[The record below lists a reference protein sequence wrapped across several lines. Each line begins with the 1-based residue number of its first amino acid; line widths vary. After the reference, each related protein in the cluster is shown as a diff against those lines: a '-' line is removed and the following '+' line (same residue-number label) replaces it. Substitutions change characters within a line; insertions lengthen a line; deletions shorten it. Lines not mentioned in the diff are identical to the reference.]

1 MARADDNCFTRVVK
15 FLIIFFLAVC
25 PFGLSAVKI
34 LFDSSRYC
42 ETTFRALMFLFG
54 ILFMILCLSMLW
66 MKNINKIAVAFVLF
80 IVSFFLRVIASLLLR
95 NDPVSDFKS
104 CYDFAVTGIQNP
116 TLSVFSYLGSYAITL
131 RGFFLLIG
139 PSILNAQILNAF
151 VTSLIPVLI
160 YIGSELFF
168 PGSSEVGLI
177 GAVFYGTYPGIVIYT
192 SVLSCE
198 HFSQL
203 FIMISLILYLNLE
216 KYKLNKTKYFF
227 FAILSAISFGLLSL
241 YKNILVV
248 VFPAIFMAIF
258 CYEILPVLME
268 REILARRV
276 MKVGK
281 ILLNF
286 LLVVVVAFFVH
297 RAGLIVIEKNVGKYD
312 DAKRP
317 SVIAYVYDGLS
328 PEGKGFWNRDA
339 IIYIDDVMARSES
352 RQEADYTFIKKLWD
366 YYSPNPRQLL
376 SVLKNK
382 FLANWTQEAVY
393 YYWATHGDKVL
404 LKPDQIESMFLFG
417 SFPTVVF
424 GFMSLT
430 IAFGMLIQLFKCNL
444 EKSLFVVA
452 GIVFLFVLMLFLI
465 EGQGRYK
472 STIIPLISILFAMS
486 CANIIYA
493 FGRIKKRILSGN
505 DIVVDEFQGN
515 IL

>member
-1 MARADDNCFTRVVK
+1 MARAGDNCFTRVVK

-34 LFDSSRYC
+34 LFDSSRYW
-42 ETTFRALMFLFG
+42 EPTFRALMFLFG

-66 MKNINKIAVAFVLF
+66 MKNVNKIAVAFGLF

-116 TLSVFSYLGSYAITL
+116 ALYVFSYLGSYAITL
-131 RGFFLLIG
+131 RGLFLLIG

-151 VTSLIPVLI
+151 VTSLIPALL
-160 YIGSELFF
+160 YIGGELFF
-168 PGSSEVGLI
+168 PDSSAVGLI
-177 GAVFYGTYPGIVIYT
+177 GAVFYGAYPGIVIYT
-192 SVLSCE
+192 SILSCE

-203 FIMISLILYLNLE
+203 FIVTSLILYLYLE
-216 KYKLNKTKYFF
+216 KYKSSRRKFFF
-227 FAILSAISFGLLSL
+227 FAILSAISFGFLSL
-241 YKNILVV
+241 YKDILVV
-248 VFPAIFMAIF
+248 IFPVIFMAIF

-268 REILARRV
+268 REILWRRV
-276 MKVGK
+276 MKIGT

-286 LLVVVVAFFVH
+286 LLVVVVTFFV
-297 RAGLIVIEKNVGKYD
+297 RRVGLIVIERNVGKYE
-312 DAKRP
+312 DANRL
-317 SVIAYVYDGLS
+317 SVFAYIYDGLS

-339 IIYIDDVMARSES
+339 IIYIDDVIARSES

-366 YYSPNPRQLL
+366 YYSPNPRLLL

-382 FLANWTQEAVY
+382 FLAVWTQESVY
-393 YYWATHGDKVL
+393 YYWAIHGDKVL
-404 LKPDQIESMFLFG
+404 LKPDQDESMFLFG

-430 IAFGMLIQLFKCNL
+430 IAFGMLIELSKRRI
-444 EKSLFVVA
+444 EKSLFIVI

-486 CANIIYA
+486 WANIIDA
-493 FGRIKKRILSGN
+493 FGKIKKHFKQKLYRL
-505 DIVVDEFQGN
+505 
-515 IL
+515 